1 MSNSKDAG
9 AFAPP
14 IYHGDQ
20 DEDRLPYEGPAI
32 RTHPAKNNRGRRAP
46 SEGSGVVIGSG
57 ASAGGTSGI
66 EEDFDD
72 DPVGGGGVIPTPA
85 EPKVR

>member
-1 MSNSKDAG
+1 MSNNNDSG

-20 DEDRLPYEGPAI
+20 DEDRLPYEGPTI
-32 RTHPAKNNRGRRAP
+32 RTRPANNNRGRRAP

-57 ASAGGTSGI
+57 ASAGGTGGI

-72 DPVGGGGVIPTPA
+72 DPVGGGGAGPIPA
-85 EPKVR
+85 APKAK

>member
-1 MSNSKDAG
+1 MSNNKESN

-32 RTHPAKNNRGRRAP
+32 RTRPAKNNRGRRAP

-57 ASAGGTSGI
+57 AAAGGTGGI

-72 DPVGGGGVIPTPA
+72 DPVGGGSTA
-85 EPKVR
+85 PKRATSNAK